1 MRLRS
6 DSFRPWQ
13 HLPSRVALGRSD
25 GQGGATFAANRNPHL
40 TFLDVP
46 EGVKSFA
53 LWCVDPEA
61 PSVGTDVNVPD
72 RSVPL
77 WLPRAEFF
85 HWAVADLPA
94 DLRTIP
100 EASHANGLTP
110 RGKPPGPTPHG
121 GRQGLNDYTGWF
133 QGHSELGGSWAGWDG
148 PFPPWNDERIHVY
161 HFVLAA
167 LSVPKLDL
175 PDNFDGR
182 ALRAAALPV
191 AIATATVSGLYAICP
206 GAVPARTIV

>member
-85 HWAVADLPA
+85 TGPSLICRPTCAQ
-94 DLRTIP
+94 
-100 EASHANGLTP
+100 SP
-110 RGKPPGPTPHG
+110 RPPTP
-121 GRQGLNDYTGWF
+121 
-133 QGHSELGGSWAGWDG
+133 
-148 PFPPWNDERIHVY
+148 
-161 HFVLAA
+161 
-167 LSVPKLDL
+167 
-175 PDNFDGR
+175 
-182 ALRAAALPV
+182 
-191 AIATATVSGLYAICP
+191 TA
-206 GAVPARTIV
+206 